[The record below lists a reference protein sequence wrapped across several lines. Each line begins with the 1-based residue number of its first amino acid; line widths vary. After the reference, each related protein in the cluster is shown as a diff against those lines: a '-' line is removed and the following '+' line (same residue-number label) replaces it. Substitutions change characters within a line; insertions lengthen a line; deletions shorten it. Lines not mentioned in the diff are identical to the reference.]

1 MNPSVHP
8 EAQRPAPMFRHRQS
22 LVIIGEG
29 LHLRPL
35 ALFAKEAMGFA
46 GDIRVRHGEAVADGK
61 SIMEMMLLCAEAG
74 ASVEVEV
81 QGVGGEAALHRL
93 VRVLVQEGVAA
104 AEGGG
109 CPDIGACDEEDPA
122 CRQTA

>member
-1 MNPSVHP
+1 MNPISHP
-8 EAQRPAPMFRHRQS
+8 EAHRPAPMFHHRRRI
-22 LVIIGEG
+22 VITGEG

-46 GDIRVRHGEAVADGK
+46 GDVRVRHGEAAADGK
-61 SIMEMMLLCAEAG
+61 SIMEMMFLCAEAG

-81 QGVGGEAALHRL
+81 QGAGGEAALHRL
-93 VRVLVQEGVAA
+93 IRVLVQDGVAA
-104 AEGGG
+104 AEGDFCPAGG
-109 CPDIGACDEEDPA
+109 AGEDPA